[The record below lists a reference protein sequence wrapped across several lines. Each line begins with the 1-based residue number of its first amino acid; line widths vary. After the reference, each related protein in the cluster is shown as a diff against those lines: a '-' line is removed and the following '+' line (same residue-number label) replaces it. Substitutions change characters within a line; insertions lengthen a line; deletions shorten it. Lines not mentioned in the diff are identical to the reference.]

1 MIQKVVTLNARDF
14 SSSGHEK
21 EAAKWDYI
29 LTAIELRI
37 ILWNPWRM
45 SLGGGN
51 KLQVC
56 QELAKCWTGFPALLW
71 FGSATRVSHGV
82 LFREGLT
89 NVRHTQI
96 SFVWGNYVSKTPSVP
111 FHLSGNTRKVIFNI
125 FVLSA
130 QLHLQHKHREKV
142 RTCLLAV
149 SVRAQT
155 QSKPVLPTAFSLTM
169 YLSKRCFFY
178 FVL

>member
-1 MIQKVVTLNARDF
+1 MIQKVDTLNAWDF

-21 EAAKWDYI
+21 EVAKWDYI
-29 LTAIELRI
+29 LTNIQLRI

-45 SLGGGN
+45 SLGAGN

-56 QELAKCWTGFPALLW
+56 QDLVKCRTRFPAFLW

-96 SFVWGNYVSKTPSVP
+96 SFVWSNYVSKTSSIP
-111 FHLSGNTRKVIFNI
+111 FHFSGNTRKVIFNI
-125 FVLSA
+125 FLLSA
-130 QLHLQHKHREKV
+130 QLHLQHKRREKKV

-149 SVRAQT
+149 SVR
-155 QSKPVLPTAFSLTM
+155 V
-169 YLSKRCFFY
+169 
-178 FVL
+178 